1 MDTARLALCS
11 HGTVMSD
18 AVLISEGGWELSREG
33 LTEGLAP
40 WESWPTLALLSQCVC
55 LGATLVNYALTL
67 LRKDFIIV
75 VVVVVVCGKDAFSLR
90 LHRAVSPK

>member
-33 LTEGLAP
+33 LAEGLAP
-40 WESWPTLALLSQCVC
+40 QESWPTLALLSQSTQCVC

-75 VVVVVVCGKDAFSLR
+75 VVVVVVCGKDAFSL
-90 LHRAVSPK
+90 LPL

>member
-33 LTEGLAP
+33 LAEGLAP
-40 WESWPTLALLSQCVC
+40 QESWPTLALLSQCVC

-75 VVVVVVCGKDAFSLR
+75 VVVVVVCGKDAFSL
-90 LHRAVSPK
+90 LPL